1 MEFKTAIIIP
11 IKRKINSKSRLSTIL
26 DNQERIK
33 LTELLISDLIEK
45 TKRIENSQSIIVC
58 SEKITQLDKYKD
70 IIVLCE
76 GNSNG
81 VNNAIK
87 IADRFIDDGNDGKG
101 GKRFS
106 ESLIIPI
113 DLPLLSVSTLNEII
127 KYSRKFSNFVGIVPS
142 KRFDGT
148 NILLRKPCS
157 IINTFYDNN
166 SYYNHV
172 KTAKE
177 KGLKTE
183 IFDFENLMLDIDT
196 LDDITTAIEKYEK
209 QRLKNII
216 PELNE
221 SKSISYLKEKILDKK
236 FENKRV

>member
-1 MEFKTAIIIP
+1 MKLKTAIIIP
-11 IKRKINSKSRLSTIL
+11 IKRISNSKSRLSTLL

-45 TKRIENSQSIIVC
+45 TRRIENSQSIIVC

-70 IIVLCE
+70 IIILRE

-81 VNNAIK
+81 VNNAIR
-87 IADRFIDDGNDGKG
+87 IADRFIDDGNDDEGGKG
-101 GKRFS
+101 FS

-127 KYSRKFSNFVGIVPS
+127 KYSRKFSKFVGIVPS

-196 LDDITTAIEKYEK
+196 LDDITAAIEKYEK
-209 QRLKNII
+209 QRLKDIL
-216 PELNE
+216 PESSE
-221 SKSISYLKEKILDKK
+221 IKSISYLREKILDKT
-236 FENKRV
+236 FENKKT